1 MSTDI
6 PAPQS
11 PAADKPA
18 SPAETNSST
27 ALGAPFGAGLTLS
40 GMAIVAVFLVTFSGW
55 SMLAPLE
62 GAVVAP
68 GVVSVD
74 TNVKTVQHL
83 EGGIVEEIL
92 VREGDRVAAGDV
104 LFRLQD
110 TLPASILNELQAQ
123 YFEARATE
131 ARLVAERDGK
141 FVIAF
146 PEDLRIK
153 VADRAAREA
162 ISGQQNIFESRR
174 KLLSEQLK
182 ILERT
187 VAGLEAEIIGLEGQ
201 IAAAQRQIFLVDDEL
216 GGALAL
222 LKQGLT
228 GKPRVLELQRKKAEL
243 EGAVSS
249 YVASIGAARQR
260 IEEAH
265 LGAAELQ
272 ASAVFEVADQLR
284 EVRSLVYELEQKL
297 AAAEDVVLR
306 TEIHS
311 PIDGVVV
318 GLKVHTVGGVIS
330 AGEPLLDIVPT
341 NEELV
346 VQASIDQLDIDQV
359 EVGLPVT
366 VWFWALNRRNRAALE
381 GTLKTISA
389 DRLID
394 PNTGAAYYL
403 ARVELNAD
411 SPEFRTVALHTGMSA
426 DVLIR
431 TGARTPW
438 EYLIAPISRSLALA
452 LREE

>member
-1 MSTDI
+1 MSADA
-6 PAPQS
+6 PAPELPTAGS
-11 PAADKPA
+11 PAP
-18 SPAETNSST
+18 SAEIQTPTGVGS
-27 ALGAPFGAGLTLS
+27 PFGVGLTLS
-40 GMAIVAVFLVTFSGW
+40 GVAIIVVFLGTLSAW

-68 GVVSVD
+68 GVISVD
-74 TNVKTVQHL
+74 TNIKTVQHL

-92 VREGDRVAAGDV
+92 VREGDRVGAGDI

-131 ARLVAERDGK
+131 ARLLAERDGRS
-141 FVIAF
+141 VIAF

-153 VADRAAREA
+153 VADQAAREA
-162 ISGQQNIFESRR
+162 ISGQQGIFESRR

-182 ILERT
+182 ILGRT
-187 VAGLEAEIIGLEGQ
+187 VAGLDAEIIGLKGQ
-201 IAAAQRQIFLVDDEL
+201 IEASETQISLVDDEL
-216 GGALAL
+216 RDAITL

-228 GKPRVLELQRKKAEL
+228 NKPRVLALQRQKAEL
-243 EGAVSS
+243 EGNVSN
-249 YVASIGAARQR
+249 YVASIGAAQQG
-260 IEEAH
+260 IEGAH
-265 LGAAELQ
+265 LRAAELQ
-272 ASAVFEVADQLR
+272 ATSVFEVADQLR
-284 EVRSLVYELEQKL
+284 DVRSRIYELEQKL
-297 AAAEDVVLR
+297 AAAEDVVRR
-306 TEIHS
+306 TEIRS
-311 PIDGVVV
+311 PINGVVV
-318 GLKVHTVGGVIS
+318 GLKIHTIGGVIS

-341 NEELV
+341 NEELI

-366 VWFWALNRRNRAALE
+366 VWIWALNRRNRAALE

-394 PNTGAAYYL
+394 PNTEAAYYL
-403 ARVELNAD
+403 ARVELHTDA
-411 SPEFRTVALHTGMSA
+411 PEFKSVALHAGMSA

-438 EYLIAPISRSLALA
+438 EYLMAPISRTLAFA